1 MTRYFIKG
9 ILISLIGLNSLIS
22 NSQQVDSDSVSGLM
36 PLRMDD
42 VWQRAL
48 IYSKKIQ
55 LSAYETDISEVEI
68 REAQFERLPE
78 WNFKGNIEHASNMA
92 MYEHGLL
99 EKPTQHEII
108 HLLYRVGTDAYLN
121 VYNGNK
127 VNLTID
133 KAKILHEI
141 ANEQKNLT
149 TSEIKLQASTY
160 YLSLQRSL
168 IYKELMIKDIANQEK
183 QLSEIQELLKNGVVL
198 KSDELRVQLKL
209 SNQKMLLVTIDND
222 IAIATQKLNI
232 IIGYPDTLRTNP
244 IEFLNPGM
252 LQLKTYE
259 QYLEEAMENAYQY
272 RISERSVALKK
283 VQLKYVRSNVQPKV
297 GLYGDYYLAN
307 PQIFLFP
314 YSPSNYTLGIFGL
327 RASMP
332 LSEIYMNRPKS
343 KIAAM
348 NYEKEE
354 LEHHHTEDQIRKK
367 VYENFLR
374 FKEALIRIDVTK
386 VNVDQATENARIVDN
401 NYFNQ
406 TSLITDLLDA
416 NIQLIQSQFDYESAK
431 IQAQLTYYQLQH
443 IIGIL

>member
-1 MTRYFIKG
+1 M
-9 ILISLIGLNSLIS
+9 
-22 NSQQVDSDSVSGLM
+22 
-36 PLRMDD
+36 
-42 VWQRAL
+42 
-48 IYSKKIQ
+48 
-55 LSAYETDISEVEI
+55 
-68 REAQFERLPE
+68 
-78 WNFKGNIEHASNMA
+78 
-92 MYEHGLL
+92 
-99 EKPTQHEII
+99 
-108 HLLYRVGTDAYLN
+108 
-121 VYNGNK
+121 
-127 VNLTID
+127 
-133 KAKILHEI
+133 
-141 ANEQKNLT
+141 
-149 TSEIKLQASTY
+149 
-160 YLSLQRSL
+160 
-168 IYKELMIKDIANQEK
+168 
-183 QLSEIQELLKNGVVL
+183 
-198 KSDELRVQLKL
+198 RVQLKL

-244 IEFLNPGM
+244 IEFLNPEM

-259 QYLEEAMENAYQY
+259 QYLEEAMDNAYQY
-272 RISERSVALKK
+272 RISERCVALKK

-367 VYENFLR
+367 VYEIFLR